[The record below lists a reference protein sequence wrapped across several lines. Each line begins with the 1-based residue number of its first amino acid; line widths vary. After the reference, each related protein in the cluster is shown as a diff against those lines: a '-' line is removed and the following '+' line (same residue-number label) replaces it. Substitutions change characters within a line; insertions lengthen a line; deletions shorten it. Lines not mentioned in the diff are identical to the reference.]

1 MENIAKNSEIKS
13 ILVGVS
19 EKIRDKNILN
29 FAITSL
35 DLNNI
40 EHSPN
45 DKIYCTFLK
54 HSNQY
59 QIFVFDNSFKYMI
72 FELIY
77 DENPNDDNTFTLYI
91 TKDFFVIFND
101 NHLYTYQKINQ
112 QYSKEELIEYI
123 SKSFNITITKVKEID
138 EIRLHE
144 IMQKKEPSIDISYL
158 QNINIKGK
166 KSFYFYLFYLLI
178 CVLSMFIY
186 KNYEEENFNKQNL
199 HKLQESKEKYFKIL
213 KVLKYAPF
221 EIEYTKLIQ
230 TIKELDLKLIS
241 FSFTS
246 KNINIKVSS
255 NNKDNI
261 YLLLNHYRKS
271 LLGNSI
277 RKSDSSE
284 NIFIGVLNVK
294 INR

>member
-1 MENIAKNSEIKS
+1 MENIAKSSEIKS

-40 EHSPN
+40 EYSPN

-59 QIFVFDNSFKYMI
+59 QIFVSDNSFKYMI

-123 SKSFNITITKVKEID
+123 SKSFNISITKVKEID

-166 KSFYFYLFYLLI
+166 KSFYFYLLYLLI
-178 CVLSMFIY
+178 CILSMFIY

-213 KVLKYAPF
+213 KVLKYTPF